1 MDFYKALNYLWQ
13 RYTYEKT
20 INLEDLTKFI
30 VGFRPKN
37 IPKDFIFETCR
48 IGFTPKEVD
57 YLIGKLWGNNDETEI
72 IIQKI
77 EEPSNIRK
85 PIKIDRK
92 IEKIIPEFREEI
104 PLQYF
109 SPINSFDHS
118 FGRELLFHHFN

>member
-1 MDFYKALNYLWQ
+1 MDFYRALNYLWQ

-30 VGFRPKN
+30 IGFRPKN

-57 YLIGKLWGNNDETEI
+57 FLIGKLWGTSDDSEI

-77 EEPSNIRK
+77 EEPINSNIRK

-92 IEKIIPEFREEI
+92 IVPEFHSEERV
-104 PLQYF
+104 QYY
-109 SPINSFDHS
+109 SPI
-118 FGRELLFHHFN
+118 GKEILFHHLQ